1 MLRNRDDDSIRIVKD
16 ITVRAEEEEEFNI
29 DNLIED
35 GEVVSV
41 VVEENSREVK
51 KD

>member
-1 MLRNRDDDSIRIVKD
+1 MLRNRGDDSIRIVKD